1 MSFFSNF
8 QSDKCPGAISG
19 NPLNG
24 MCEKVC
30 IQAQKIFDACIKQIR
45 LENYALALTDAVPA
59 SPTYPLTFIS
69 AKSLSSK
76 GEITSLSVDRL
87 SDKPGCA
94 RVQVTVDIPVEVL
107 YTDAGGTDGSA
118 RSVIS
123 VKQDV
128 LLYVPAPSI
137 MPYKVTAQASA
148 VCAEPCVAASS
159 SEARSSG
166 VTARVPSVRSPP
178 GSSTAGGWPQRRRIS
193 SAAARSASRRA
204 STPPLMSRGSRAAA
218 LSKLSFPFMWTI
230 YSPAAGGRTLPLRP
244 QANRAKILKKEHG
257 GPRQWITFP

>member
-118 RSVIS
+118 RSVIT

-137 MPYKVTAQASA
+137 MPYKVAAEVSA
-148 VCAEPCVAASS
+148 VCAEGTFNESNATFTVNACITIILKVAIDV
-159 SEARSSG
+159 EILL
-166 VTARVPSVRSPP
+166 PSYGYCAIPP
-178 GSSTAGGWPQRRRIS
+178 AQDYSQEVCAG
-193 SAAARSASRRA
+193 
-204 STPPLMSRGSRAAA
+204 
-218 LSKLSFPFMWTI
+218 FFE
-230 YSPAAGGRTLPLRP
+230 LPLYP
-244 QANRAKILKKEHG
+244 QGGNRSK
-257 GPRQWITFP
+257 